1 MSLDHPRRKPWKS
14 SSNFV
19 TSSVACTYLVHV
31 YLYLPIM
38 IAYDRVLHVKSDE
51 KNDTGTPVGIDLP
64 RSISP
69 STDQQV
75 PFC

>member
-19 TSSVACTYLVHV
+19 TSSVACSYLAHV

-38 IAYDRVLHVKSDE
+38 TAYDHVLHVKSDE
-51 KNDTGTPVGIDLP
+51 KKMTQEPQ
-64 RSISP
+64 SA
-69 STDQQV
+69 
-75 PFC
+75 